1 MFGELRILLFGCFRS
16 THGWMGMDVWAN
28 VRLYNAILVRRS
40 WSVEKD
46 VQGVTW
52 NIRENDIIRQHVS
65 ESRCWTQ
72 LQRFCVSS
80 VLGKKASTVEESW
93 GAGANRPGRRPPPH
107 WTGRGPANE
116 SIMFGE
122 WSILLFFCFRVC
134 FSFCFLR
141 SVHAFMWMDVWVNVF
156 TMPFL
161 CADSGPWRKMSRAW
175 PPMSAIMTSLGSTCP
190 NHQESAWGA
199 AEATQEKVVV
209 KVVRKGIVVV
219 KCWSMRWTHVQV
231 FSVSTVLGEKAF
243 DVEQSW
249 GASWKPLAAARHHVG
264 QEEHK

>member
-1 MFGELRILLFGCFRS
+1 MDHSWGASAKLPGRRPPPHWTGRGQAKEGVMFGELRILLFGCFRS

-72 LQRFCVSS
+72 LQRFCVST

-141 SVHAFMWMDVWVNVF
+141 SVHAFMWMC
-156 TMPFL
+156 L
-161 CADSGPWRKMSRAW
+161 QCHSCAQTLDRGERCLGPD
-175 PPMSAIMTSLGSTCP
+175 LQCP
-190 NHQESAWGA
+190 
-199 AEATQEKVVV
+199 
-209 KVVRKGIVVV
+209 R
-219 KCWSMRWTHVQV
+219 
-231 FSVSTVLGEKAF
+231 
-243 DVEQSW
+243 
-249 GASWKPLAAARHHVG
+249 
-264 QEEHK
+264 